1 MTVALG
7 GLTLLIL
14 AAGAALTIVTHDLRA
29 SFDGVLLVIVVVVGG
44 VGFVVARR
52 QPSNMIGWMLLV
64 ASSFFALYAVAVLY
78 AVVDYHEH
86 GGRLPLG
93 RVGLAAEPAWIPGFV
108 LVGLA
113 VAFFPDGRITSAR
126 WRPLIYAYAGL
137 GIWFA
142 TGWSLSQATL
152 HIGPHFDVDSV
163 GNYLGPQK
171 GFASEAANLA
181 WLASPLIVV
190 LTIAFVARQASV
202 WRGATGERRKQLTWL
217 MCGGAVSVVSI
228 VVVTQT
234 NTSGR
239 DRLITDLAALGLTAV
254 PLAIGV
260 GILKYRLYEIDR
272 LISRTVSYLILTGL
286 LVGVFVGIDRARN
299 RRAAVL
305 LTRRRRR
312 VDPRGGSAVQPVA
325 QADPARGRPPLQP
338 RPLRRRGDRRRLHRR
353 GSARRSTS
361 RRCAATSSLQSAAPS
376 SLPTPRSGS
385 GRWPMEPSELGQM
398 GTRPRSP
405 ASSAKPM
412 NRSTTSL
419 ARRSRLQARPMSLG
433 G

>member
-52 QPSNMIGWMLLV
+52 QPSNMIGWLLLV

-78 AVVDYHEH
+78 TVVDYHDH

-113 VAFFPDGRITSAR
+113 VAFFPDGRIASAR
-126 WRPLIYAYAGL
+126 WRPLIFAYVGL

-142 TGWSLSQATL
+142 TLWSLSQATL
-152 HIGPHFDVDSV
+152 RIGPRFDVDGV
-163 GNYLGPQK
+163 GNYVGSQN
-171 GFASEAANLA
+171 GFAGEAASLA
-181 WLASPLIVV
+181 WLVSPLIVV
-190 LTIAFVARQASV
+190 LTIAFVVRQAAV
-202 WRGATGERRKQLTWL
+202 WRRAAGERRKQLTWL
-217 MCGGAVSVVSI
+217 MCGGALSVVSI
-228 VVVTQT
+228 VVVSET
-234 NTSGR
+234 NTNGG

-286 LVGVFVGIDRARN
+286 LIGVFIGTI
-299 RRAAVL
+299 VL
-305 LTRRRRR
+305 ATDVL
-312 VDPRGGSAVQPVA
+312 PFSSPVA
-325 QADPARGRPPLQP
+325 VAASTLAAAALFN
-338 RPLRRRGDRRRLHRR
+338 PLRRRIQHVVDHRFNRARYDSEAIVAAFTARLREAVDLETVRGDLLGAVGGAVQPAH
-353 GSARRSTS
+353 A
-361 RRCAATSSLQSAAPS
+361 SLWIR
-376 SLPTPRSGS
+376 PTTDGA
-385 GRWPMEPSELGQM
+385 E
-398 GTRPRSP
+398 
-405 ASSAKPM
+405 
-412 NRSTTSL
+412 
-419 ARRSRLQARPMSLG
+419 
-433 G
+433 